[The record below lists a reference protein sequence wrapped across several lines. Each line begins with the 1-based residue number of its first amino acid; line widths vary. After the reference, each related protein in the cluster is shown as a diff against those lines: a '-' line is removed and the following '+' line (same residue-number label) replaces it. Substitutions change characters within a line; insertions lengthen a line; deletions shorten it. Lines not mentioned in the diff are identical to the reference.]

1 MEWGREGR
9 RALGKGGKEGS
20 GEGREGGPWGREGR
34 RALGTAYVYG
44 ERGSRGRKMW
54 GRAGTTR
61 STPLQLLHHTLS
73 PPHGLT
79 SPTLCVQ
86 MSSKE
91 GQAYCTRRVD
101 HLKENL
107 VAVQAV
113 RGEME

>member
-1 MEWGREGR
+1 
-9 RALGKGGKEGS
+9 
-20 GEGREGGPWGREGR
+20 
-34 RALGTAYVYG
+34 
-44 ERGSRGRKMW
+44 MW
-54 GRAGTTR
+54 GRAGTY
-61 STPLQLLHHTLS
+61 PLHTYAAAPTHTLS

-79 SPTLCVQ
+79 SPTLCAQ